1 MYQALYRK
9 WRPKVFSDVIGQ
21 PHITETLRRQ
31 AAEGRISH
39 AYLFTGTRGTGKTT
53 CAKILAR
60 AVNCEHPVDG
70 DPCGVC
76 AACTGIERGG
86 SMDVLELDA
95 ASNSGVDQVRALRS
109 EAVYSPA
116 KVKKRVYIIDEVHML
131 SDAAFNALLKIM
143 EEPPEHL
150 MFILATT
157 EVHKILPTIL
167 SRCQRFSFRRIPPKI
182 IAQRLDYVA
191 KQEGID
197 LRPDGSELL
206 SRLADGAL
214 RDGLSLLDQ
223 CAAPG
228 GAIDAAAVLD
238 VLGLAGNLQTARI
251 MESILKRDAQDALT
265 QLDGLYNNGKDMG
278 AVLSELS
285 SLTRDLLLRKTAPE
299 GGAELLSGGYDTA
312 LLDRLGQGVPGT
324 RFLYFASTLQKAA
337 AELYYSAN
345 RRLDTELCL
354 LRLCDESLSGDLTAL
369 AARVRRL
376 EDALT
381 SGVLLPGS
389 PRGVRRQEET
399 KTESVPK
406 QKPASGPSPEPA
418 QEHRPEAKP
427 EPAPERRPEAKP
439 EPAPER
445 RPEAKPEPAPERRPE
460 AKPEPAPERRPEA
473 KPEPAP
479 ERRPEAKPEPAPER
493 RPEAKPEPAP
503 ERRPKAKSTPKP
515 KAKPVPQPMPEE
527 IDRPPWELMEP
538 PPEKTMEQPPWELM
552 EPPPEKTMEQPPWE
566 LMEPPPE
573 ETTEQPPR
581 ETIEPPDE
589 LPWEMK
595 APAPPKP
602 ESSAVPKPAVSGAA
616 IPVPAEEPGS
626 AQVVS
631 GSWWPGAA
639 EKCKSRVSPMYRAFL
654 NCCAGVLEDS
664 VVVIYAPDEIT
675 AGRLDNERIRTV
687 LLEEAQEALG
697 KTMISRLIFRV
708 GNPPIG
714 SPEENFK
721 ALLKNFGGQYDNVEF
736 T

>member
-86 SMDVLELDA
+86 SMEVLELDA

-116 KVKKRVYIIDEVHML
+116 KVKKRVYSIDEVHML

-238 VLGLAGNLQTARI
+238 VLGLAGNLQTSRI

-418 QEHRPEAKP
+418 QE
-427 EPAPERRPEAKP
+427 RRPEAKP

-445 RPEAKPEPAPERRPE
+445 RPEAKPEPAPD
-460 AKPEPAPERRPEA
+460 
-473 KPEPAP
+473 
-479 ERRPEAKPEPAPER
+479 R

-538 PPEKTMEQPPWELM
+538 PPEKTTEQPPWELM
-552 EPPPEKTMEQPPWE
+552 EPPPEKTTEQPPWE

-573 ETTEQPPR
+573 KTTEQPPR
-581 ETIEPPDE
+581 ETIKPPDE

>member
-182 IAQRLDYVA
+182 IAQRLEYVA
-191 KQEGID
+191 EQEGID

-418 QEHRPEAKP
+418 QE
-427 EPAPERRPEAKP
+427 
-439 EPAPER
+439 
-445 RPEAKPEPAPERRPE
+445 
-460 AKPEPAPERRPEA
+460 
-473 KPEPAP
+473 
-479 ERRPEAKPEPAPER
+479 RRPEAKPEPAPER

-503 ERRPKAKSTPKP
+503 ERRPKAKPEPVPERRPKAKSTPKP

-527 IDRPPWELMEP
+527 IDR
-538 PPEKTMEQPPWELM
+538 
-552 EPPPEKTMEQPPWE
+552 PPWE

-697 KTMISRLIFRV
+697 KTVISRLIFRV

>member
-182 IAQRLDYVA
+182 IAQRLEYVA

-418 QEHRPEAKP
+418 QERRPEAKLEPAPERRPEAKP
-427 EPAPERRPEAKP
+427 EPAPDRRPEAKPEPAPERRPKAKPEPVPERRPEAKP

-445 RPEAKPEPAPERRPE
+445 RPE
-460 AKPEPAPERRPEA
+460 
-473 KPEPAP
+473 
-479 ERRPEAKPEPAPER
+479 
-493 RPEAKPEPAP
+493 
-503 ERRPKAKSTPKP
+503 AKSTPKP

-552 EPPPEKTMEQPPWE
+552 EPPPEKTTEQPPWE

-589 LPWEMK
+589 LPWETK

-697 KTMISRLIFRV
+697 KTVISRLIFRV